1 MTIGGKNS
9 GERGSVL
16 METILVIPLYIAFL
30 SGIFMLGDLGLGRSR
45 LNAGDRFAVWLA
57 GDRHA
62 NKDDAAVKKAA
73 SGAFFPK
80 NDFAEGTSLE
90 SFSSHKTKVNFYAV
104 VQGAAKL
111 KLALPAWAVNSRK
124 SVLMMFGGSG
134 TSSSGDGDSATSAGG
149 GGADS
154 DRWDKVSLRAR
165 EIDGKYTHSVLM
177 RAKYDIRD
185 RSGRELAQGA
195 PLWHIEYRTAYIN
208 RDGVP
213 NDRPGAL
220 AASGVSE
227 YTRLPQFDSWSR

>member
-1 MTIGGKNS
+1 MMTVGGKTG

-30 SGIFMLGDLGLGRSR
+30 SGIFMLGDLALGRSR

-57 GDRHA
+57 GNRHL
-62 NKDDAAVKKAA
+62 NRDDGAVKSAA
-73 SGAFFPK
+73 SQAFFPK
-80 NDFAEGTSLE
+80 AEFADGTSLK
-90 SFSSHKTKVNFYAV
+90 SFSSNKNKISFYAV
-104 VQGAAKL
+104 VRGSSEL
-111 KLALPAWAVNSRK
+111 KLALPAWAVGARK
-124 SVLMMFGGSG
+124 GVIKLFADVG
-134 TSSSGDGDSATSAGG
+134 TKPEEGT
-149 GGADS
+149 
-154 DRWDKVSLRAR
+154 WDNISFRAR

-177 RAKYDIRD
+177 RTKYDLRD

-220 AASGVSE
+220 AASSVSE